1 MKMINIRN
9 KKIEKTKEIR
19 ESKTKSFFDIKKYVN
34 KNNKKISPKK
44 SILKKK
50 KEKSYI
56 PLHHKAGELYKYH
69 LAKIELNQK
78 NNEIQ
83 KELQEKKEMK
93 KFNKQ
98 KLNEKTWNNFLD
110 RENQWK
116 QNNINIKKES
126 LKKKEKKDKNKTYD
140 RPKINRKSIIMLENK
155 ETSNKLKK
163 NNIVNKGYLNSIT
176 PNRYNNIYTKLYKD
190 KDIYDTKLKNR
201 IYNSMPTFSPII
213 IDSKR
218 QRSLTKNNNKSKIN
232 KTPNKIKYDYKR
244 KAEKKGIALKD
255 DNNNHI
261 KNLVSSISTKQI
273 NQRKKN
279 QIKDTKINSKK
290 TFLFE
295 LNINNSNYNNKNDNH
310 SIKTPNISSYIKKL
324 GESATKK
331 FIINKKN
338 IYQKNLSKNNLLP
351 NKKQENK
358 INTFQSK
365 NNNSKLSDKENKEIN
380 DKDKKRKEIEIN
392 NDTKFLYNI
401 NLSDHT
407 SNNMKQFVVLDFYL
421 FLN

>member
-116 QNNINIKKES
+116 QNNINIKKEK
-126 LKKKEKKDKNKTYD
+126 LKKKIKLMIDQKLIEK
-140 RPKINRKSIIMLENK
+140 
-155 ETSNKLKK
+155 
-163 NNIVNKGYLNSIT
+163 V
-176 PNRYNNIYTKLYKD
+176 
-190 KDIYDTKLKNR
+190 
-201 IYNSMPTFSPII
+201 
-213 IDSKR
+213 
-218 QRSLTKNNNKSKIN
+218 
-232 KTPNKIKYDYKR
+232 
-244 KAEKKGIALKD
+244 
-255 DNNNHI
+255 
-261 KNLVSSISTKQI
+261 
-273 NQRKKN
+273 
-279 QIKDTKINSKK
+279 
-290 TFLFE
+290 
-295 LNINNSNYNNKNDNH
+295 
-310 SIKTPNISSYIKKL
+310 
-324 GESATKK
+324 
-331 FIINKKN
+331 
-338 IYQKNLSKNNLLP
+338 
-351 NKKQENK
+351 
-358 INTFQSK
+358 
-365 NNNSKLSDKENKEIN
+365 
-380 DKDKKRKEIEIN
+380 
-392 NDTKFLYNI
+392 
-401 NLSDHT
+401 
-407 SNNMKQFVVLDFYL
+407 
-421 FLN
+421 